1 MKNRSGGTCFSPA
14 HLSFTYLFLVLITA
28 AVAVSAAESPEALLA
43 EGKADAA
50 IAALRDRVASS
61 PDDAEAHHLLC
72 RAFYSIQDWDHAMA
86 AGEKAINL
94 SPENS
99 NYHLWLGRAY
109 GEKADASSFFSA
121 AGLAKKV
128 RLSFEK
134 AVELDG
140 SNVAARS
147 DLAEFYME
155 APGIMGGGQDKSR
168 AQADA
173 LMKIAPAK
181 AHWVLGR
188 LAEKNKDTGTAERE
202 YKAAL
207 DATHN
212 GAEGWLDLAIF
223 YRRTNRMADLD
234 NAIEKLN
241 AAPVK
246 NPDVLVDAAAN
257 LLRSEHNL
265 PMAAQLLKRYLAG
278 KMVEEAPAFRAHT
291 FLGTVYEKQGDKKA
305 AALEFQAALAL
316 ASTYRPARDGL
327 KRVGA

>member
-1 MKNRSGGTCFSPA
+1 MRLPGLA
-14 HLSFTYLFLVLITA
+14 LFLILNLGLA
-28 AVAVSAAESPEALLA
+28 SFAAEAPEALLA
-43 EGKADAA
+43 VGKSDAA
-50 IAALRDRVASS
+50 IAALKDRVTSS
-61 PDDAEAHHLLC
+61 PNDAESYHLLC
-72 RAFYSIQDWDHAMA
+72 RAYYSIQDWDHAISS
-86 AGEKAINL
+86 GEKAVSL

-99 NYHLWLGRAY
+99 TYHLWLGRAY

-128 RLSFEK
+128 RLSFER

-207 DATHN
+207 ESTHN

-223 YRRTNRMADLD
+223 YRRANRMADLD

-241 AAPVK
+241 SAPVK
-246 NPDVLVDAAAN
+246 NPDVLVDAAIT

-278 KMVEEAPAFRAHT
+278 KTVEDAPAFRAHT

-305 AALEFQAALAL
+305 ASAEFQAALLL

>member
-1 MKNRSGGTCFSPA
+1 MANLPA
-14 HLSFTYLFLVLITA
+14 LRRCVLLCLASSLMFGVLVA
-28 AVAVSAAESPEALLA
+28 PSAAQSPETLLA

-50 IAALRDRVASS
+50 IAALKNRVSTT
-61 PDDAEAHHLLC
+61 PNDAEAYHLLG
-72 RAFYSIQDWDHAMA
+72 RAYYSIQDWDHAIS
-86 AGEKAINL
+86 AGEKAVSL
-94 SPENS
+94 SPNRS

-128 RLSFEK
+128 RASFER

-140 SNVAARS
+140 SNVQARS

-155 APGIMGGGQDKSR
+155 APGVMGGGQDKAR
-168 AQADA
+168 AQAEA
-173 LMKIAPAK
+173 LSKIAPAK
-181 AHWVLGR
+181 GHWVLGR
-188 LAEKNKDTGTAERE
+188 LAEKNKDTATAERE
-202 YKAAL
+202 LKAAL
-207 DATHN
+207 EATHG

-223 YRRTNRMADLD
+223 YRRAGRMADLD

-241 AAPVK
+241 AAPLK
-246 NPDVLVDAAAN
+246 NPDALVDAAIT

-278 KMVEEAPAFRAHT
+278 KTVEEAPTFRAHT
-291 FLGTVYEKQGDKKA
+291 FLGAVYEKEGDKKA
-305 AALEFQAALAL
+305 AATEFRAALAL
-316 ASTYRPARDGL
+316 ASTYKPARDGI

>member
-1 MKNRSGGTCFSPA
+1 MKLRGLA
-14 HLSFTYLFLVLITA
+14 LFLMLGPVL
-28 AVAVSAAESPEALLA
+28 VAFAAESPETLLA
-43 EGKADAA
+43 EGKSDAA
-50 IAALRDRVASS
+50 IAALKDRVASS
-61 PDDAEAHHLLC
+61 PSDAEAYHLLC
-72 RAFYSIQDWDHAMA
+72 RAYYSIQDWDHAMA
-86 AGEKAINL
+86 NGEKAVRL
-94 SPENS
+94 SPEKS

-128 RLSFEK
+128 RLSFER

-140 SNVAARS
+140 SSVQARS

-155 APGIMGGGQDKSR
+155 APGIMGGGQDKAR
-168 AQADA
+168 AQAEA
-173 LMKIAPAK
+173 LLKTAPAK
-181 AHWVLGR
+181 GHWVLGR
-188 LAEKNKDTGTAERE
+188 LAEKNKDNGAAERE

-207 DATHN
+207 DATHG

-223 YRRTNRMADLD
+223 YRRTGRMADLD

-241 AAPVK
+241 LAPVK
-246 NPDVLVDAAAN
+246 NQDVLVDAAIT

-278 KMVEEAPAFRAHT
+278 KTVEDAPAFRART

-305 AALEFQAALAL
+305 AAAEFQAALAL

>member
-1 MKNRSGGTCFSPA
+1 MAC
-14 HLSFTYLFLVLITA
+14 
-28 AVAVSAAESPEALLA
+28 AVAESPETLLA
-43 EGKADAA
+43 AGKSDAA

-61 PDDAEAHHLLC
+61 PNDAEAYHLLC
-72 RAFYSIQDWDHAMA
+72 RAYYSIQDWDRAIA
-86 AGEKAINL
+86 SGERAVRL
-94 SPENS
+94 APEKS
-99 NYHLWLGRAY
+99 NYHLWLGRGY

-128 RLSFEK
+128 RLSFER

-140 SNVAARS
+140 ANVEARS

-155 APGIMGGGQDKSR
+155 APGIMGGGQDKAR
-168 AQADA
+168 AQGEA
-173 LMKIAPAK
+173 LLKIAPAK
-181 AHWVLGR
+181 GHWVLGR
-188 LAEKNKDTGTAERE
+188 LAEKNKDNGTAERE

-207 DATHN
+207 EATRG

-223 YRRTNRMADLD
+223 YRRTGRMADLD
-234 NAIEKLN
+234 NAIEKLS
-241 AAPVK
+241 AAPAK
-246 NPDVLVDAAAN
+246 NPDVLVDAATT

-278 KMVEEAPAFRAHT
+278 RTVEDAPAFRART

-305 AALEFQAALAL
+305 AATEFQAALAL

>member
-1 MKNRSGGTCFSPA
+1 MGLALFFFMNNTFAQSPD
-14 HLSFTYLFLVLITA
+14 T
-28 AVAVSAAESPEALLA
+28 LLA
-43 EGKADAA
+43 AGKSDAA
-50 IAALRDRVASS
+50 IATLKDHLSTN
-61 PDDAEAHHLLC
+61 PNDAEAQAQLC
-72 RAFYSIQDWDHAMA
+72 RAYYSIQDWDHAIA
-86 AGEKAINL
+86 AGERAVSL
-94 SPENS
+94 SPEKS

-140 SNVAARS
+140 SNAAARS

-155 APGIMGGGQDKSR
+155 APGIMGGGQDKAR

-181 AHWVLGR
+181 AHWVQGR
-188 LAEKNKDTGTAERE
+188 LAEKNKDNAAAEQE

-207 DATHN
+207 EATHN
-212 GAEGWLDLAIF
+212 SAEGWLDLAIF
-223 YRRTNRMADLD
+223 YRRANRLADLD
-234 NAIEKLN
+234 HAIEKLN
-241 AAPVK
+241 AAPLK

-265 PMAAQLLKRYLAG
+265 PIAAQLLKRYLAG
-278 KMVEEAPAFRAHT
+278 KTVEDAPAFRAHT

-305 AALEFQAALAL
+305 AAAEFQAALAL
-316 ASTYRPARDGL
+316 ASTYKPARDGL
-327 KRVGA
+327 KRLGA

>member
-1 MKNRSGGTCFSPA
+1 MASLPALRCF
-14 HLSFTYLFLVLITA
+14 LLRFLVFGLVSGVL
-28 AVAVSAAESPEALLA
+28 VAPSAAQSPETLLA

-50 IAALRDRVASS
+50 IAVLKNRVSSS
-61 PDDAEAHHLLC
+61 PNDAEAHHLLG
-72 RAFYSIQDWDHAMA
+72 RAYYSIQDWDHAIS
-86 AGEKAINL
+86 AGEKAVSL
-94 SPENS
+94 SPDKS

-128 RLSFEK
+128 RASFER

-140 SNVAARS
+140 SNVPARS

-155 APGIMGGGQDKSR
+155 APGVMGGGQDKAR
-168 AQADA
+168 AQAEA
-173 LMKIAPAK
+173 LLKTAPAK
-181 AHWVLGR
+181 GHWVLGR
-188 LAEKNKDTGTAERE
+188 LAEKNKDNVAAERE
-202 YKAAL
+202 FKAAL
-207 DATHN
+207 EATHG

-223 YRRTNRMADLD
+223 YRRTGRMPDLD
-234 NAIEKLN
+234 SAIEKLN
-241 AAPVK
+241 AAPLK
-246 NPDVLVDAAAN
+246 NPDVLVDAAIT

-278 KMVEEAPAFRAHT
+278 KTVEEAPAFRAHS

-305 AALEFQAALAL
+305 ATAEFQAALAL
-316 ASTYRPARDGL
+316 ASTYKPARDGM

>member
-1 MKNRSGGTCFSPA
+1 MKLPRFA
-14 HLSFTYLFLVLITA
+14 LFLILNMSLA
-28 AVAVSAAESPEALLA
+28 SLAAAESAEGLLA

-50 IAALRDRVASS
+50 IAALRDRIASS
-61 PDDAEAHHLLC
+61 PNDAEAHAQLC
-72 RAFYSIQDWDHAMA
+72 RAYYSIQDWDHAISS
-86 AGEKAINL
+86 GEKAVNL
-94 SPENS
+94 SPDQS

-128 RLSFEK
+128 RISFER

-140 SNVAARS
+140 SNIAARS

-155 APGIMGGGQDKSR
+155 APGIMGGGQDKAR

-173 LMKIAPAK
+173 LMKRAPAK

-188 LAEKNKDTGTAERE
+188 LAEKNKDTTVAEQE

-207 DATHN
+207 EATHN

-223 YRRTNRMADLD
+223 YRRTSRMADLD
-234 NAIEKLN
+234 SAIEKLN
-241 AAPVK
+241 AAPIK
-246 NPDVLVDAAAN
+246 NTDVLVDAAAN

-278 KMVEEAPAFRAHT
+278 KTVEDAPAFRAHML
-291 FLGTVYEKQGDKKA
+291 LGTVYEKQGDKKA
-305 AALEFQAALAL
+305 ASTEFQAALAL
-316 ASTYRPARDGL
+316 ASTYKPARDGL

>member
-1 MKNRSGGTCFSPA
+1 
-14 HLSFTYLFLVLITA
+14 VLLA
-28 AVAVSAAESPEALLA
+28 FAGAESPETLLA
-43 EGKADAA
+43 EGKSDAA
-50 IAALRDRVASS
+50 IAALKDRVASS
-61 PDDAEAHHLLC
+61 PNDAETQHLLC
-72 RAFYSIQDWDHAMA
+72 RAYYSVQDWDHAIA
-86 AGEKAINL
+86 SGEKAVSL
-94 SPENS
+94 SPEKS

-128 RLSFEK
+128 RLSFER

-140 SNVAARS
+140 ANVQARS

-155 APGIMGGGQDKSR
+155 APGIMGGGQDKAR

-173 LMKIAPAK
+173 LLKIAPAK
-181 AHWVLGR
+181 GHWVLGR
-188 LAEKNKDTGTAERE
+188 LAEKNKDPGTAERE
-202 YKAAL
+202 YRAAL
-207 DATHN
+207 DATHG

-223 YRRTNRMADLD
+223 YRRTGRMADLD

-241 AAPVK
+241 LAPVQ
-246 NPDVLVDAAAN
+246 NQDVLVDAAIT

-278 KMVEEAPAFRAHT
+278 KTVEDAPRFRAHT

-305 AALEFQAALAL
+305 AAAEFQAALAL
-316 ASTYRPARDGL
+316 ASGYRPARDGL

>member
-1 MKNRSGGTCFSPA
+1 MRLHSLVVFSI
-14 HLSFTYLFLVLITA
+14 LNVLLA
-28 AVAVSAAESPEALLA
+28 ASSLAQTPETLLA

-50 IAALRDRVASS
+50 ITALQQRVGGS
-61 PDDAEAHHLLC
+61 PKDAEAHHLLC
-72 RAFYSIQDWDHAMA
+72 RAYYSIQDWDRAIS
-86 AGEKAINL
+86 AGEKAIGL
-94 SPENS
+94 APEKS

-121 AGLAKKV
+121 AGLAKKT
-128 RLSFEK
+128 RASFER

-155 APGIMGGGQDKSR
+155 APGILGGGQDKAR
-168 AQADA
+168 GQADA
-173 LMKIAPAK
+173 LLKISPAK
-181 AHWVLGR
+181 GHWVLGR
-188 LAEKNKDTGTAERE
+188 LAEKNKDSGTAERE

-207 DATHN
+207 DATH
-212 GAEGWLDLAIF
+212 GAADGWLDLAIF
-223 YRRTNRMADLD
+223 YRRTGRMAELD

-241 AAPVK
+241 AATLK
-246 NPDVLVDAAAN
+246 NPDVLVDAGIT

-278 KMVEEAPAFRAHT
+278 KTVEDAPAFRAHT
-291 FLGTVYEKQGDKKA
+291 FLGTVYEKQGNKQSA
-305 AALEFQAALAL
+305 ATEYQAALAL
-316 ASTYRPARDGL
+316 ASTYKPARDGL